1 LNHRR
6 YANHGLTPLAI
17 DGRPFRPCSQGRA
30 LWALN
35 QSHDIHATSDG
46 KNENR
51 ISNFSASKN
60 IWVKLGIGK
69 EEKDLGR
76 GVLEFLSG
84 DK

>member
-1 LNHRR
+1 
-6 YANHGLTPLAI
+6 
-17 DGRPFRPCSQGRA
+17 
-30 LWALN
+30 LN
-35 QSHDIHATSDG
+35 QSHDIYATSDE

-51 ISNFSASKN
+51 ISNFGASKN
-60 IWVKLGIGK
+60 IWVKLSIGK